1 MAFNFDKNQREAVN
15 KLQNGNIL
23 CGKVGS
29 GKSRVSL
36 VYFFEK
42 ECGGSIEPPYSP
54 LKHYKDLY
62 IITTARKR
70 DFKDWEKEIADFF
83 MFEDDIKNLNITVDS
98 WNNISKYCNVKDSF
112 FIFDEQR
119 VVGSGAWVKSFYK
132 ITSSQIYSQ
141 NKLNNN
147 WILLSATPGDTWSDY
162 IPVFVANKFYRS
174 KTEFE
179 TNHAVFNPFT
189 PYKEITRYVR
199 EDILHDY
206 KRRILVDIEVNQIP
220 RKYNWIKVDYDR
232 DLYKKVAV
240 KRWNVF
246 KNQPIENAAE
256 FCYVLR
262 MVVNLNDERLQVIK
276 TIFDQYKKVIVFYNF
291 DYELDALRIM
301 CHRLNIEKG
310 EWNGH
315 KHDSIPDGDEWLY
328 LVQYTAG
335 AEGWNC
341 TETNVIVFFSLN
353 YSYKATEQASGR
365 IDRRDTKFS
374 ILNYYFIITDSWI
387 DRAIRKAL
395 NQKKN
400 FNYNKYIKDSDFF
413 TSAQNT

>member
-83 MFEDDIKNLNITVDS
+83 MFEDDIKKLNIVVDS

-199 EDILHDY
+199 EDILYEY

-232 DLYKKVAV
+232 DLYKRVAV

-374 ILNYYFIITDSWI
+374 TLNYYFIITDSWI

>member
-199 EDILHDY
+199 EDILHEY

-374 ILNYYFIITDSWI
+374 TLNYYFIITDSWI

>member
-199 EDILHDY
+199 EDILHEY

-232 DLYKKVAV
+232 DLYKRVAV

-374 ILNYYFIITDSWI
+374 TLNYYFIITDSWI